1 MADKI
6 VAIKFEINSADAVE
20 DINKVTKATDGVTAS
35 TSDYEDQLNDTK
47 KASDSFRG
55 SSKQFEEQL
64 KSNSKATEAA
74 ANASNSFEEQLK
86 EIKKTIDGAN
96 VDELEDAIK
105 QYKNIAIIA
114 GQTSPIG
121 REAIME
127 ASALKDKIEDLETAV
142 SIAQRS
148 GTQLQ
153 GALQLGTGI
162 AAGYGAVQGVM
173 ALVGSESED
182 LQKTLVKLQAVQAT
196 LASVEEIRAVLQK
209 ESAFMITATTIA
221 EKGRA
226 AATALATIVT
236 NAGIMSL
243 RAFKIALAATGIGAI
258 VVVLIAAADAM
269 GLFGDSAD
277 DTAKKVDKLNE
288 ATEKQNDLINKN
300 NQAID
305 ERTQRDILRAKIAGK
320 TEADIIQIEKDA
332 QTEKIKNLLNYSQQA
347 DAAFDKIRGI
357 KEASAEQ
364 VEAAKKRSEEA
375 YAELQ
380 KAQTERNITV
390 LEKELELADKVRE
403 IEKAAEEKRKAD
415 LKKAADDRRAKEKE
429 WQAELQADKDKLAED
444 EKTKAEKEFADMQKR
459 ALESADLFAADLAAQ
474 AATRKT
480 YKEEELA
487 EEIRIRDAKVQ
498 IANDLQSTLT
508 DLGNLIINDSAKA
521 VKFNKAMALI
531 QIGIDTATAL
541 SKALSVTQSP
551 SPDNVATGGLAGV
564 AKYAGIAAM
573 IFANAA
579 KAKQILSSG
588 NAAGSAPTLG
598 GGGSAPT
605 QAMQTQAPQ
614 TPGRISNITGSQT
627 TTVKAIVVES
637 DITTTQKRINSIQEI
652 AKI

>member
-1 MADKI
+1 MADK
-6 VAIKFEINSADAVE
+6 VVSLEFNVKTAGAVTE
-20 DINKVTKATDGVTAS
+20 INKVTKATEGATAAS
-35 TSDYEDQLNDTK
+35 IDYEKQLNDIK
-47 KASDSFRG
+47 KATDGGGFKDLSR
-55 SSKQFEEQL
+55 
-64 KSNSKATEAA
+64 A
-74 ANASNSFEEQLK
+74 LK
-86 EIKKTIDGAN
+86 EYQD
-96 VDELEDAIK
+96 
-105 QYKNIAIIA
+105 IALKA
-114 GQTSPIG
+114 GETTPIG
-121 REAIME
+121 RQALAEAGE
-127 ASALKDKIEDLETAV
+127 LKDRLLDLKGAIKTTGQDGLA
-142 SIAQRS
+142 
-148 GTQLQ
+148 LQ
-153 GALQLGTGI
+153 GSLQLGGGI
-162 AAGYGAVQGVM
+162 VAGFGAVQGVM

-196 LASVEEIRAVLQK
+196 LASVEEIRSVLEK
-209 ESAFMITATTIA
+209 ESALRIMAVTVA
-221 EKGRA
+221 EKART
-226 AATALATIVT
+226 AATVVSTFVT
-236 NAGIMSL
+236 NGSTLAL
-243 RAFKIALAATGIGAI
+243 KAFRVALIGTGIGAI
-258 VVVLIAAADAM
+258 VVLLIAAADAM

-277 DTAKKVDKLNE
+277 DTAKKVDKLNDS
-288 ATEKQNDLINKN
+288 TEKQNDLINKN

-305 ERTQRDILRAKIAGK
+305 ERTKRDVLRAKIAGK

-415 LKKAADDRRAKEKE
+415 LKTAADARRAKEKE
-429 WQAELQADKDKLAED
+429 WQAELQADKDKLAAD
-444 EKTKAEKEFADMQKR
+444 EKNKADKKLADDQQAELVR
-459 ALESADLFAADLAAQ
+459 SEQFAADLAAQ

-605 QAMQTQAPQ
+605 QAMQTTAPQ
-614 TPGRISNITGSQT
+614 TPGRVSNITGSQT